1 MHKREL
7 YQKLNLGQAAPA
19 DDSSHLSDLVNY
31 SQTEN
36 ISVRNVLL
44 HQQNL
49 KSLFIKLLGIGLIT
63 GIFAAMAVVV
73 TIQKFGLTE
82 KINQTD
88 DSQLPR
94 QVEGLQ
100 TEDKFLDGTNGKLFK
115 L

>member
-7 YQKLNLGQAAPA
+7 YQKLNLGQAASA
-19 DDSSHLSDLVNY
+19 DDSSHLSELVNY
-31 SQTEN
+31 AQSEN

-44 HQQNL
+44 HQQDL